1 MVKQKQG
8 LRGVGRLTVFGYIA
22 LMLFTLATTGYIDG
36 GIILGFITAFC
47 FLMEL
52 GLLGKKLD

>member
-1 MVKQKQG
+1 VSIFG
-8 LRGVGRLTVFGYIA
+8 FTALT
-22 LMLFTLATTGYIDG
+22 LFTLATTGYIDG

-52 GLLGKKLD
+52 GLLGKQME